1 MNAILF
7 LIIAVLD
14 IVWWFIIISIV
25 LSWLV
30 SFNVINLQNQF
41 VSSIYFSLNSVVE
54 PMLKPFRRILPDMG
68 GFDISPLILLVL
80 IGFLRVFV
88 TNDLPRYLGAL

>member
-14 IVWWFIIISIV
+14 IIWWFIIISVV

>member
-68 GFDISPLILLVL
+68 GIDISPLLLLVL